1 MNGSGTLARKKIV
14 ILGILLIPA
23 LVLIILLMPVV
34 LGAGVTVI
42 KKIAGLITLTALVLL
57 SLLALGKDILLP
69 AGAMRLIAGHGIRSK
84 EETKAFVPAILMD

>member
-1 MNGSGTLARKKIV
+1 MNGNGIPARKKIV

-42 KKIAGLITLTALVLL
+42 KKIAGLIILKQDVKISQAVSGKLIKALDGV
-57 SLLALGKDILLP
+57 
-69 AGAMRLIAGHGIRSK
+69 
-84 EETKAFVPAILMD
+84 TK